1 LWDHGGGS
9 IAGFG
14 HDEHFDD
21 ELSLLELNYALKK
34 SVSPRRKLEFVGFDA
49 CLMATVEVGVVVSD
63 YAKYLVASQDLEPAE
78 GWDYAFLREISAR
91 PHINGEA
98 LGRLICDY
106 YMKFFSENGDHDH
119 YLTMSVIDVQKL
131 TEVMKSLGTF
141 GAQGKEKISGGGLA
155 AIAETRS
162 KTIAFGGSSYRDAN
176 CDMVDIRDICE
187 EFRPYFIECADM
199 LKTSL
204 YGAVVHNVHNAEH
217 DLGGLSVYFVYHG
230 ARQAQANL
238 DIYSELYMSADYTN
252 FLFAFADGV
261 RARGGTLRGIL
272 SDFFSRSTRSTGE
285 TIIDGKTFVCSPVLY
300 KEEHGEMCV
309 VGNIH
314 HQNSEGGV
322 AWLAVEDC
330 PLISTKIS
338 GSTNTEVHSVQ
349 VRHNDKTGEM
359 LIKIEKSDDA
369 MPNAKILGIRYDCTP
384 MKRKGLFQLK
394 RGDKLELL
402 EPDGNSRTFQFT
414 IEKSIKL
421 EYITSIGYV
430 EGCCVAD
437 MYGDKYFC
445 KS

>member
-1 LWDHGGGS
+1 
-9 IAGFG
+9 
-14 HDEHFDD
+14 
-21 ELSLLELNYALKK
+21 
-34 SVSPRRKLEFVGFDA
+34 
-49 CLMATVEVGVVVSD
+49 
-63 YAKYLVASQDLEPAE
+63 
-78 GWDYAFLREISAR
+78 
-91 PHINGEA
+91 
-98 LGRLICDY
+98 
-106 YMKFFSENGDHDH
+106 
-119 YLTMSVIDVQKL
+119 
-131 TEVMKSLGTF
+131 
-141 GAQGKEKISGGGLA
+141 
-155 AIAETRS
+155 
-162 KTIAFGGSSYRDAN
+162 
-176 CDMVDIRDICE
+176 
-187 EFRPYFIECADM
+187 
-199 LKTSL
+199 
-204 YGAVVHNVHNAEH
+204 
-217 DLGGLSVYFVYHG
+217 
-230 ARQAQANL
+230 
-238 DIYSELYMSADYTN
+238 
-252 FLFAFADGV
+252 
-261 RARGGTLRGIL
+261 
-272 SDFFSRSTRSTGE
+272 
-285 TIIDGKTFVCSPVLY
+285 
-300 KEEHGEMCV
+300 